1 MDMDNLFKEKNQ
13 HTLGML
19 IVAIGKGIKKHV
31 NQEVYT
37 KKTKHKVYICSHN
50 NWSCTDKN
58 IFADSY

>member
-31 NQEVYT
+31 NQEVYN
-37 KKTKHKVYICSHN
+37 KKTKNKAYRIVASRSTSRLVTPPCY
-50 NWSCTDKN
+50 
-58 IFADSY
+58 

>member
-37 KKTKHKVYICSHN
+37 KKTKHKAYICSHN
-50 NWSCTDKN
+50 N
-58 IFADSY
+58 